1 MWQLIPV
8 ALVQQSFEEG
18 ELMGTK
24 ATIRRYLALGM
35 LVILS
40 FVLTSCLSTM
50 FDQAPVAKIT
60 ITAGN
65 PYGSAPLEM
74 TFDISGSFDPDGEI
88 VSFTFNFGDGST
100 LLEGVDLSQPILHTY
115 QQPGT
120 FFARVEITDDKGKS
134 SMSPQLMISPR

>member
-1 MWQLIPV
+1 
-8 ALVQQSFEEG
+8 
-18 ELMGTK
+18 
-24 ATIRRYLALGM
+24 M

-88 VSFTFNFGDGST
+88 VSFTFNFGDGS
-100 LLEGVDLSQPILHTY
+100 EPIAGADLAQPITHTFTASGQY
-115 QQPGT
+115 FVT
-120 FFARVEITDDKGKS
+120 LTVVDNVGKKALT
-134 SMSPQLMISPR
+134 QLMIVVTEPPE